1 MNPLADDPILRL
13 PKADLHLH
21 LDGSLRAD
29 TVLDIAASEG
39 IDLSTQDPDALRRL
53 LSPPLDPPSLER
65 YLRAFDVTCAVM
77 QSRVAIRR
85 IARELVE
92 DCAAERI
99 TYLEARLCPTLL
111 TLGGLEVEEVIDA
124 VAEGLADGERATGT
138 VARQIVCALRH
149 RDVAEGIRLAEAAV
163 ACRGRGVVAFDLA
176 GPEAGFPATWH
187 EEAFRVARRG
197 GLWTTVHAGEADGP
211 TSIYEAVHT
220 LGADRIGH
228 GTTLL
233 QDRNLTDWMVDHG
246 LPIEVC
252 PTSNIQT
259 GAAASLGTHPVRE
272 LMDRGATV
280 VVCTDNRL
288 VSDVTLSHELRA
300 VADAAALDLD
310 QIGLL
315 LRRGFSSAFLPVG
328 LRSSLLA
335 DFDEAFSHL
344 RSQNAHR

>member
-1 MNPLADDPILRL
+1 MASHQHASILRL

-29 TVLDIAASEG
+29 TVLEIAAAEG
-39 IDLSTQDPDALRRL
+39 LEIAHRDEASLRRL

-65 YLRAFDVTCAVM
+65 YLKAFDVTCAVM
-77 QSRVAIRR
+77 QTRASIRR

-92 DCAAERI
+92 DCAAENI

-111 TLGGLEVEEVIDA
+111 TLGGLSVEEVIES
-124 VAEGLADGERATGT
+124 VAEGLEEGERATGT
-138 VARQIVCALRH
+138 MARQIICALRH
-149 RDVAEGIRLAEAAV
+149 RDLREGVRLAEAA
-163 ACRGRGVVAFDLA
+163 AAFRARGVVAFDLA

-211 TSIYEAVHT
+211 DSIFEALHT

-228 GTTLL
+228 GTTLVNDAAL
-233 QDRNLTDWMVDHG
+233 MNWMIDRE

-252 PTSNIQT
+252 PTSNVQT
-259 GAAASLGTHPVRE
+259 GAAPSMAAHPVRQ
-272 LMDRGATV
+272 LLAKGATV

-288 VSDVTLSHELRA
+288 VSDVTLSHELSA
-300 VADAAALDLD
+300 VAEAASLDLD
-310 QIGLL
+310 ETGLL
-315 LRRGFSSAFLPVG
+315 LRRGFSSAFLSLEERRG
-328 LRSSLLA
+328 LLDR
-335 DFDEAFSHL
+335 FDASFDAL
-344 RSQNAHR
+344 RAER